1 MARRAVRAPLCQAA
15 SGKYHAPPQT
25 HPASRSTVL
34 PPGRS
39 PRLALRAA
47 AFIPPWPAASLEVQR
62 RPSLR
67 DICTL
72 LNTYL
77 RLRTA
82 EEKERQSTSRFKTFG
97 TPEENYRRFE
107 QDIRRAYGN
116 HSPSAGEQA
125 GSPVAARSPPA
136 SPPAQARVPPPPPPT
151 RPARDKCDV
160 MAVPLVRLPSGLM
173 VCDWSRARP
182 A

>member
-1 MARRAVRAPLCQAA
+1 MRRRKPIQRPVRRSCRRA
-15 SGKYHAPPQT
+15 
-25 HPASRSTVL
+25 SRRVL
-34 PPGRS
+34 RC
-39 PRLALRAA
+39 ALRRS
-47 AFIPPWPAASLEVQR
+47 FR
-62 RPSLR
+62 RGPRRLLKYNGPSLR

-82 EEKERQSTSRFKTFG
+82 EEKERQSTSRFKTLG
-97 TPEENYRRFE
+97 TLEENHRRFE

-116 HSPSAGEQA
+116 HSPSAGEKA
-125 GSPVAARSPPA
+125 GSPVAAPCPPA
-136 SPPAQARVPPPPPPT
+136 SPPAQARVPPPPPA

-160 MAVPLVRLPSGLM
+160 MAVPLVRLPSSLM

>member
-1 MARRAVRAPLCQAA
+1 MRRRKPIQRPVRRSCR
-15 SGKYHAPPQT
+15 
-25 HPASRSTVL
+25 PAGRRVLSR
-34 PPGRS
+34 
-39 PRLALRAA
+39 ALRRS
-47 AFIPPWPAASLEVQR
+47 FR
-62 RPSLR
+62 RGPRRLLKYNGPSLR

-72 LNTYL
+72 LNAYL

-97 TPEENYRRFE
+97 TPEENHRRFE

-116 HSPSAGEQA
+116 PSPSAGEQA
-125 GSPVAARSPPA
+125 GSPAAVLTPPA
-136 SPPAQARVPPPPPPT
+136 SPPAQARVPPSPPPT